1 MLKIAIAGAGVLVW
15 VSIINKIIHF
25 HIFLH
30 CSIKTIYFS
39 LVFII

>member
-25 HIFLH
+25 HIFY
-30 CSIKTIYFS
+30 IA
-39 LVFII
+39 V